1 MTEVND
7 DVPTLV
13 FSGTYAEAL
22 FLKTL
27 MESAG
32 IEASFHDLRIRAV
45 HIEAQLYVRRA
56 DVEDA
61 NDLVEDFRKHGHH
74 STE

>member
-22 FLKTL
+22 FLKTI

-32 IEASFHDLRIRAV
+32 R
-45 HIEAQLYVRRA
+45 LYFVNVWLHVGAAFLTSSRSCGGMSSSP
-56 DVEDA
+56 V
-61 NDLVEDFRKHGHH
+61 
-74 STE
+74 S

>member
-1 MTEVND
+1 MTDMDD

-27 MESAG
+27 LESGG

-56 DVEDA
+56 DGEHA
-61 NDLVEDFRKHGHH
+61 SELVEDFCKHGHH